1 MYSLIRLYAKRWE
14 AFKQQVHLLLKILK
28 SHKIDC
34 RFSRLFYCPC
44 GQQAN
49 VSHAGGGQHSLFDN
63 HKPTLTSTCI
73 IVKLKWIYLCGWT
86 VCLLLFVSMLLLP
99 LRCFGSLFGLNI
111 QFMHDAVIKSSQSS
125 DQTPNTFTL
134 HLDWKLYF
142 GST

>member
-49 VSHAGGGQHSLFDN
+49 VSHAGGGQHSLFDK
-63 HKPTLTSTCI
+63 HKPTLTSTLNA
-73 IVKLKWIYLCGWT
+73 KLEMYHCKAQ
-86 VCLLLFVSMLLLP
+86 MNLP
-99 LRCFGSLFGLNI
+99 LWMDCLFT
-111 QFMHDAVIKSSQSS
+111 VICKYVA
-125 DQTPNTFTL
+125 TPAPVL
-134 HLDWKLYF
+134 WKPVWPEHTIYAWR
-142 GST
+142 SN

>member
-49 VSHAGGGQHSLFDN
+49 VSHAGGGQHSLHLN
-63 HKPTLTSTCI
+63 A
-73 IVKLKWIYLCGWT
+73 KLEMYHCKAQ
-86 VCLLLFVSMLLLP
+86 MNLP
-99 LRCFGSLFGLNI
+99 LWMDCLFT
-111 QFMHDAVIKSSQSS
+111 VICKYVA
-125 DQTPNTFTL
+125 TPAPVL
-134 HLDWKLYF
+134 WKPV
-142 GST
+142 